1 MGLSGGGLSRG
12 VLPEPI
18 NSVFV
23 VVTWIL
29 WLALLP
35 LLFAACV
42 AAVIAIMA
50 PRARPHATEAG
61 WPAQTFTGPAWVEPT
76 SSNSELGPPRARNQP
91 KTGILVVLLI
101 MTIGGVVLFVRAGQR
116 PANDDVGIGLLL
128 LGLGVIAWLVTVGS
142 RIVRFFLGLAARYRM
157 R

>member
-1 MGLSGGGLSRG
+1 LGLSGGGLSRG

-23 VVTWIL
+23 VVTWML

-35 LLFAACV
+35 LLLGACV
-42 AAVIAIMA
+42 AAVIAITA
-50 PRARPHATEAG
+50 PRARPRAAEAG

-128 LGLGVIAWLVTVGS
+128 LGLGVVAWFVTVGS
-142 RIVRFFLGLAARYRM
+142 RIVRFLLGLAARYRM